1 MKKRLKANDIDKMVE
16 TRTTSDMEADVSSQ
30 PFRSPSPTTEIQ
42 QRFHLLCLKI
52 KKELY
57 EQDPTH
63 NINFQMSISELFE
76 IANFLDV
83 KEEDW
88 ETFCRVQLLHGTPMM
103 PWVAA
108 LVASMQRKDVVM
120 ESMRERLSW
129 LEQEVGSL
137 RAQVNQSS
145 KLANRSP
152 SGAGSPERR
161 QVPRPRRAK
170 PSEPSPPPKI
180 LSSNNSKP
188 NVPVAPSVLLQ
199 KPKRNPAKEKGQQ
212 RQGQGIA
219 TSPKQF
225 RSAKDFLASKAGA
238 DRVAPPRTFNLSTN
252 PTSGNKNTGQPA
264 IVASQ
269 QWRQEQLLSLPKRI
283 DGEPDFDTHVPAAR
297 NWNVEYSKSLR
308 KYD

>member
-161 QVPRPRRAK
+161 QVPRHGERNR
-170 PSEPSPPPKI
+170 
-180 LSSNNSKP
+180 P
-188 NVPVAPSVLLQ
+188 NRPLLQ
-199 KPKRNPAKEKGQQ
+199 KSYRPIILNQTYRWPHPCCFKNQKESPRKKRG
-212 RQGQGIA
+212 
-219 TSPKQF
+219 S
-225 RSAKDFLASKAGA
+225 SAK
-238 DRVAPPRTFNLSTN
+238 
-252 PTSGNKNTGQPA
+252 
-264 IVASQ
+264 
-269 QWRQEQLLSLPKRI
+269 
-283 DGEPDFDTHVPAAR
+283 AR
-297 NWNVEYSKSLR
+297 E
-308 KYD
+308 